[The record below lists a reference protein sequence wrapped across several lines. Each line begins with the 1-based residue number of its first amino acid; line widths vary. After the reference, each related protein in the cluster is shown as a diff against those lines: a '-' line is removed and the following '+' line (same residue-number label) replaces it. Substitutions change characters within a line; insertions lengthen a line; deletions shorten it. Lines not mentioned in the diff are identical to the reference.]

1 MIVMILETVPARVRG
16 ELTRWLLEP
25 RTGVF
30 VGHVNAMVR
39 ERLWKKCCKARAT
52 GGVMQIWSMNNE
64 QGYKMRMHGNTR
76 RKVIENEGLQLICIP
91 VKDNEEEESN

>member
-30 VGHVNAMVR
+30 
-39 ERLWKKCCKARAT
+39 L
-52 GGVMQIWSMNNE
+52 S
-64 QGYKMRMHGNTR
+64 
-76 RKVIENEGLQLICIP
+76 LIHI
-91 VKDNEEEESN
+91 